1 MKNLNYLPKQYNKN
15 KKLLLDIASVLAIGG
30 VLLNIFLFIRSIS
43 IFKSSNTFVSI
54 NAVIP
59 SPIIQIFSAIF
70 KKLILTV
77 KIK

>member
-1 MKNLNYLPKQYNKN
+1 MILKT
-15 KKLLLDIASVLAIGG
+15 KLYTMRV

-43 IFKSSNTFVSI
+43 IFKSNNTFVSI

-59 SPIIQIFSAIF
+59 SPIIQIFSDIF